1 MENTAYTYKQIG
13 KIAYPIFLTMLVQNL
28 IQVIDTAFLGHV
40 GEIELGASA
49 IGGIYY
55 IAIFT
60 VAFGFSTGA
69 QILIGRRNGEKN
81 YNQIGEIFLFG
92 TVFLW
97 IIALFIFCFTRWS
110 SGLILAK
117 MLHSPNV
124 LKASIEYLDWRIGGL
139 FFASINVMFRAF
151 FIGIIR
157 TKVLTFNAIFMAL
170 TNVFFD
176 YALIFGKWVF
186 PEMGISGAALASVIS
201 EAVSTLFFITYL
213 FASVDLK
220 KYGFIGII
228 LKNFYVVKNILNVS
242 LALMIQNFLSL
253 STWLLFFL
261 AIESMGET
269 YLAISNIIRSFYMI
283 FGIQVFALSST
294 SSTLVSNTIGA
305 GKSGE
310 VIALIWKIAR
320 LTLSI
325 SLALALVLFLFP
337 EPILRI
343 YTSNPE
349 LIRASI
355 PSLHIILFVLLTLS
369 VGNVFF
375 QSISGTGNTRSALMI
390 ESFTLVIYVVWIWL
404 TAIHLKA
411 SLAVCW
417 IAEWIYAF
425 LLGLLSFLYFRY
437 AKWKDKKI

>member
-1 MENTAYTYKQIG
+1 
-13 KIAYPIFLTMLVQNL
+13 MLVQNL

-40 GEIELGASA
+40 GEVELGASA

-60 VAFGFSTGA
+60 IAFGFSTGA
-69 QILIGRRNGEKN
+69 QILIGRRNGEQN
-81 YNQIGEIFLFG
+81 FNRIGETFLFG
-92 TVFLW
+92 TAFLW
-97 IIALFIFCFTRWS
+97 IIALFIFYFTRWS
-110 SGLILAK
+110 SGPILAK

-157 TKVLTFNAIFMAL
+157 TKVLTFNAIVMAL
-170 TNVFFD
+170 TNVLFD
-176 YALIFGKWVF
+176 YLLIFGKGGF

-201 EAVSTLFFITYL
+201 EAVSTVFFIIYL
-213 FASVDLK
+213 LLSIDLK
-220 KYGFIGII
+220 KYGFTGI
-228 LKNFYVVKNILNVS
+228 LWKNFRVVQNILSVS
-242 LALMIQNFLSL
+242 ISLMIQYFLSL

-261 AIESMGET
+261 VIERMGET
-269 YLAISNIIRSFYMI
+269 TLAISNIVRSFYMI
-283 FGIQVFALSST
+283 FGIPVFALSST

-305 GKSGE
+305 GKSNE

-320 LTLSI
+320 L
-325 SLALALVLFLFP
+325 ALTIVLVLTIFLFLFP
-337 EPILRI
+337 EPFLRI
-343 YTSNPE
+343 YTSDPE
-349 LIRASI
+349 LILGSI
-355 PSLHIILFVLLTLS
+355 PSLHVILVVLLTLS

-375 QSISGTGNTRSALMI
+375 QSVSGTGNTRWALII
-390 ESFTLVIYVVWIWL
+390 ESIVLVIYIIWIWF

-417 IAEWIYAF
+417 VAEWIYAF
-425 LLGLLSFLYFRY
+425 LIGLLSFFYFRY
-437 AKWKDKKI
+437 AKWQDKKI